1 VAPGEVA
8 VVPPGV
14 PHAWRSV
21 GDDELHLLL
30 EFRPALRTERLFEAL
45 YGLARSGRTN
55 PRGMPNPLQLSVLMR
70 DHLEETCAPIIPIR
84 VQPAII
90 GALAAIGRRAAT
102 GQPTPFWPTSVRPV
116 LEVVRVAAGS

>member
-45 YGLARSGRTN
+45 YGLARAGRTN
-55 PRGMPNPLQLSVLMR
+55 PRGMPNPLQLAVLMR

-90 GALAAIGRRAAT
+90 GALAAIGRRRGYRSADALLAD
-102 GQPTPFWPTSVRPV
+102 QRPPG
-116 LEVVRVAAGS
+116 A